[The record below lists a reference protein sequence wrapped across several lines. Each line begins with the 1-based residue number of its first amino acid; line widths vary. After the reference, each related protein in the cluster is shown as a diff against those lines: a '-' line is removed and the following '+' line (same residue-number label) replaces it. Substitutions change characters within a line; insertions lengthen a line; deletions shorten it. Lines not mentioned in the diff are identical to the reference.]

1 MRTFRLTT
9 STLLVD
15 NYYLVDTVLGMSDA
29 AVRVEIVRE
38 ADASG
43 EVAELYDEIRELFL
57 GFVPDVFKPRPAR
70 PLHRRAPQHVRRR
83 GSPP

>member
-1 MRTFRLTT
+1 MT
-9 STLLVD
+9 
-15 NYYLVDTVLGMSDA
+15 DA

-57 GFVPDVFKPRPAR
+57 GFVPDVFKLLGTRPDLLGLFVAG
-70 PLHRRAPQHVRRR
+70 HRNMF
-83 GSPP
+83 GGGDPPP